1 MNVIRTVIPVSGG
14 LEFIYTTST
23 GKYLG
28 RIRAEAVDGSAMDI
42 MAADV
47 ITFLKEQA
55 AEAERPQIALAVA
68 NGMRGN

>member
-1 MNVIRTVIPVSGG
+1 MNVIRTVIPVAGG
-14 LEFIYTTST
+14 LEFIYT
-23 GKYLG
+23 
-28 RIRAEAVDGSAMDI
+28 
-42 MAADV
+42 DV